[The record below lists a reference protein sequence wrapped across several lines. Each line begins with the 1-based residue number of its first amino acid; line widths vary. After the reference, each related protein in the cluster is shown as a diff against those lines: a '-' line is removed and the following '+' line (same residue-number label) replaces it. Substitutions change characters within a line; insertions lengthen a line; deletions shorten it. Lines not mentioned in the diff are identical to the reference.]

1 MKQTVLVLSCEH
13 AVDTIPSEYSALFQE
28 PLSHADE
35 RKSMDQGAL
44 NITKQIS
51 QQLNCPYTQST
62 VSRLLI
68 DCNRSLSHSRCF
80 SKYTKSLPFIEKQQL
95 IDQYYTP
102 FREQTQRLIETHIQN
117 DQQVLHLS
125 IHTFAPVLKG
135 FRQNAGIG
143 LLYNSKRH
151 GEKEVARIWHGLL
164 LQETP
169 DYRIRYNYPFPGDS
183 NSFTKSLRRLYPEKD
198 YLGIEVEINQLLL
211 STPETEKEVAFALAN
226 SLHELIALL

>member
-13 AVDTIPSEYSALFQE
+13 AVDTIPSAYHDLFKE
-28 PLSHADE
+28 PLSRIDE
-35 RKSMDQGAL
+35 RRSMDKGAL
-44 NITKQIS
+44 KITKKIS
-51 QQLNCPYTQST
+51 QRLNCPYVQSM

-80 SKYTKSLPFIEKQQL
+80 SKYTKSLPLAEKQTL
-95 IDQYYTP
+95 IDQYYNP
-102 FREQTQRLIETHIQN
+102 FREQTRHIIETHIEN
-117 DQQVLHLS
+117 NQQVLHLS
-125 IHTFAPVLKG
+125 IHTFAPILKG

-183 NSFTKSLRRLYPEKD
+183 NSFTKSLRCMYPEKD

-211 STPETEKEVAFALAN
+211 ATPETEEEIAIAMSN
-226 SLHELIALL
+226 SIHELIDLL